1 MTNAL
6 RVKPVSEGPHIRV
19 KGLSSG
25 GLIMS
30 FFVRFDSGNPIKW
43 ALTANDPTYVALR
56 SNDITSITALKNFG
70 ITVSYLNAY
79 GNKYAYI
86 LNSAVTGFDI
96 EFLKI
101 FDSDGVDVTGTAK
114 LTRAYDMKIL
124 DVPSVGF
131 SSNIYRYP
139 VYTVMVKFSKTS

>member
-6 RVKPVSEGPHIRV
+6 RVKPVSEGPRVRV

-30 FFVRFDSGNPIKW
+30 FFVRFERGTPIVW
-43 ALTANDPTYVALR
+43 PLIAGDVDYVALR
-56 SNDITSITALKNFG
+56 SNDIASITALKSYG
-70 ITVSYLNAY
+70 ITVSYLDAY

-86 LNSAVTGFDI
+86 RESALMGYDV
-96 EFLKI
+96 EFLRI
-101 FDSDGVDVTGTAK
+101 FNADGVDVTGAAK
-114 LTRAYDMKIL
+114 LTRGSIQIMDI
-124 DVPSVGF
+124 PSLGF

-139 VYTVMVKFSKTS
+139 VYTVTVKFSKTS